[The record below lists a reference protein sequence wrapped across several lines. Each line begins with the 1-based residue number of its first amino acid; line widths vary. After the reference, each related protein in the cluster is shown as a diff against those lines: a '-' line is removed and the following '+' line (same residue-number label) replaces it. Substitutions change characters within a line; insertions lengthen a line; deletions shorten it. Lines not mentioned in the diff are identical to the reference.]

1 MIMMLWVLGT
11 ALFSVAV
18 GRWGADVGSTFLAAK
33 GVTTANFRS
42 EVIPTS
48 FGGVMALLYL
58 FVVLVVVGIPKFFF
72 PLFPD
77 ALFFAVLFAT
87 GAVTFLGW
95 LDDTLGD
102 THPKGFRGHIRSLIR
117 DRRLTTGGL
126 KALGGGVVAALC
138 AVVFARGI
146 GEWVMFSLYIALTTN
161 WLNLLDL
168 RPGRCLKFYLAAGT
182 LLLILSLNRAETL
195 LFVPLWGLAVA
206 LLKQDLAARVML
218 GDSGSNLLGIHLALW
233 SLNILSPQVILVL
246 LALLLVGHYYAER
259 HSITERIER
268 SRLLGYLDRLGRQ

>member
-1 MIMMLWVLGT
+1 MTIMLWVLGT
-11 ALFSVAV
+11 ALFSIAIGHWSTTV
-18 GRWGADVGSTFLAAK
+18 GGSFLASK
-33 GVTTANFRS
+33 GVTTANFRN

-48 FGGVMALLYL
+48 FGGVMTLFYL
-58 FVVLVVVGIPKFFF
+58 FVVMVAVGIPKLFF
-72 PLFPD
+72 PLLPD
-77 ALFFAVLFAT
+77 ALFFTVLFAT

-102 THPKGFRGHIRSLIR
+102 THPKGFRGHIQSLVR
-117 DRRLTTGGL
+117 HGRLTTGGL

-138 AVVFARGI
+138 ATVSARGI
-146 GEWVMFSLYIALTTN
+146 GEWIAFALYIALATN

-168 RPGRCLKFYLAAGT
+168 RPGRCLKFYLAVGT
-182 LLLILSLNRAETL
+182 VLLLLSLYRAETL
-195 LFVPLWGLAVA
+195 LFVPLWGLALA
-206 LLKQDLAARVML
+206 LLKEDLSAKVML

-233 SLNILSPQVILVL
+233 SLNIFSFQTILVL
-246 LALLLVGHYYAER
+246 LALLILGHYYAER